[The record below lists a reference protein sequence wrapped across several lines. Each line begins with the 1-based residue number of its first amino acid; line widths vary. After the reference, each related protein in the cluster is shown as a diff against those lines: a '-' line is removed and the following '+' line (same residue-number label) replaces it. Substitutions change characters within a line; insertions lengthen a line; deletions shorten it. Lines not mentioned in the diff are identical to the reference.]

1 MQGCFGANT
10 TQSQIRGAQ
19 ADLGICFVPMT
30 QVARSLQSGALL
42 AVLPHYQQE
51 TAGFYVVYPKHKQI
65 PRSVAAFLNMT
76 FARAA
81 ESAWL

>member
-1 MQGCFGANT
+1 MFRREHHPIPDPWGAG
-10 TQSQIRGAQ
+10 II
-19 ADLGICFVPMT
+19 GICFVPMT